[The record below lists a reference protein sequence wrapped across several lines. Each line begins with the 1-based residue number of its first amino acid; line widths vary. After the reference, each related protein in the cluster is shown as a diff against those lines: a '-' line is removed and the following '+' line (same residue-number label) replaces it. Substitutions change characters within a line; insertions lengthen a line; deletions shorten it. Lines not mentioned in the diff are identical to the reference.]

1 MARQAR
7 ERALVAAKR
16 MGTVFLD
23 GEIER
28 RGNEFRVL
36 VVLRKAADGAEV
48 ERGEGAARAL
58 YQAVRAAMNPI
69 ERSEAIPAAKDET
82 FLEQWIGARGG
93 NAAQALTD
101 FSFAFFSEDP
111 SARDAE
117 CTSCL
122 VAPTSWT
129 TWQRRLAPAA

>member
-1 MARQAR
+1 M
-7 ERALVAAKR
+7 AAKR

-101 FSFAFFSEDP
+101 FSPPSFPKIRARAMP
-111 SARDAE
+111 SARA
-117 CTSCL
+117 CL